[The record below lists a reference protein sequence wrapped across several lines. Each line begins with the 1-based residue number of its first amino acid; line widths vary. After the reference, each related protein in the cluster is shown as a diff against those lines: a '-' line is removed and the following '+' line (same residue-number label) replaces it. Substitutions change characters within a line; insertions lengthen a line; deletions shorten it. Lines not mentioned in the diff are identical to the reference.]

1 MAHETNQS
9 QGPRHTMKLSPKHG
23 KIYKQKNWSSSS
35 PPTKHLAWKKVQR
48 KLHDKETDINAS
60 EEEP

>member
-1 MAHETNQS
+1 MEKS
-9 QGPRHTMKLSPKHG
+9 ISKKLVHFFTT
-23 KIYKQKNWSSSS
+23 YT
-35 PPTKHLAWKKVQR
+35 TKHLAWKKVQR